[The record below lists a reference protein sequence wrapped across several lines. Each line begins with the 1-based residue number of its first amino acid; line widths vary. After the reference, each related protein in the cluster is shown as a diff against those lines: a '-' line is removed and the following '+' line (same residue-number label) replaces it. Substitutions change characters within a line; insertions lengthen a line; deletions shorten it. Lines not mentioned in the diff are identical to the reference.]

1 MMHEALELTAL
12 LRGIARR
19 LATVATWQ
27 RLARGA
33 AWTAGALVAWAL
45 ATMVLPVPLP
55 LGRVSLV
62 LAALLLGAYPVILR
76 LSWPTALDTAR
87 ITDRRAGLQDRL
99 STAVELLAQSARP
112 PGLARLQVAD
122 AVAAAQDLDPR
133 RVAPLRAP
141 REAGLVLAGGLALL
155 LWSLFLSGWSLPATP
170 AARALAVVHREGRS
184 ITEAGRRLEALGTS
198 QALPEARRFGPQMRA
213 LGERLQ
219 GPRMDRERALGLVQD
234 FNRQLGATQDLLHRQ
249 LEASLPEVQAPGGG
263 RRAPA
268 ASPSASGGDRLQ
280 RLNAAVR
287 EVRGLTGQLERGGQ
301 PVEPRMLS
309 REMRALANSLEEMNA
324 PVSTRQRVA
333 QARREASQG
342 HLSAAAGSMNEALQ
356 DLEGLERMAGDAQAL
371 GDARQSM
378 QQAATRIAKSGP
390 LGAGSD
396 ARASE
401 TPSESTSS
409 PQASGPNPPSIDES
423 GTAPPPPGPNQG
435 SLPGQGTGP
444 QLGAAAPR
452 LQGTHVP
459 EHLGGTPGQGPS
471 TMRLIVAP
479 GQTGT
484 SHVAA
489 RRLPASVAHELDQS
503 VSEAPLPPAY
513 VSLVRQYF
521 QTQGGAP

>member
-1 MMHEALELTAL
+1 MTHEALELAAL

-19 LATVATWQ
+19 LATIATWR

-33 AWTAGALVAWAL
+33 AWGAGVLVAWAI
-45 ATMVLPVPLP
+45 ATMVFPVPLP

-76 LSWPTALDTAR
+76 LSWPSALDAAR

-99 STAVELLAQSARP
+99 STAVELLAQSPQP
-112 PGLARLQVAD
+112 PGLGRLQVAD
-122 AVAAAQDLDPR
+122 AVAAVQDLEPS

-141 REAGLVLAGGLALL
+141 RDAGLALIGGLALL

-198 QALPEARRFGPQMRA
+198 QALPEARRFGPQLRA

-219 GPRMDRERALGLVQD
+219 GSRMDRERALGLVQD
-234 FNRQLGATQDLLHRQ
+234 LNHQLGATQDLLHRQ
-249 LEASLPEVQAPGGG
+249 LDASLPQVQGPGG

-268 ASPSASGGDRLQ
+268 ASQSASGGDRLQ
-280 RLNAAVR
+280 RLAAAVR
-287 EVRGLTGQLERGGQ
+287 GVRGLTGQLERGGQ
-301 PVEPRMLS
+301 PVEPQMLS
-309 REMRALANSLEEMNA
+309 REMRALADSLDQMNA
-324 PVSTRQRVA
+324 PVSARQRVV

-342 HLSAAAGSMNEALQ
+342 HLSAAAGSMNDALQ
-356 DLEGLERMAGDAQAL
+356 DLEGLERMAGDAEAL

-378 QQAATRIAKSGP
+378 QHAATSIAKSGP
-390 LGAGSD
+390 LGGGSN
-396 ARASE
+396 ARVPE
-401 TPSESTSS
+401 TPSSSTSS
-409 PQASGPNPPSIDES
+409 PQASGPNAPSIDEN
-423 GTAPPPPGPNQG
+423 GTTPPPPGPNQG
-435 SLPGQGTGP
+435 SLPGLGTGP

-471 TMRLIVAP
+471 TTRLVVAP
-479 GQTGT
+479 GQTGA
-484 SHVAA
+484 SRVAA
-489 RRLPASVAHELDQS
+489 GRLPASVAHELDRA

-513 VSLVRQYF
+513 ILMVRQYF
-521 QTQGGAP
+521 QTEGGAP